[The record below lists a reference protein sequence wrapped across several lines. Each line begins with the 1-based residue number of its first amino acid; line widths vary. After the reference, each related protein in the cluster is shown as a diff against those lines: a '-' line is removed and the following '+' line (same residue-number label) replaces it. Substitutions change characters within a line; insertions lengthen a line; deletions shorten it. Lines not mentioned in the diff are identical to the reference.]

1 MQSLINSFIENLVL
15 HRNILPASY
24 LYTSSSAFV
33 RPSIS
38 SLLFFMAS
46 SSSFCFCVVSPRVPF
61 KIKSKPLIAAI
72 PGADGLGALQ
82 IVLREAQTDK
92 AGNIITNAVI
102 LDFGEVISAIITFF
116 LTAIILF
123 IIVKVIVKIREKQEK
138 ARLAIKKAVEDKLR
152 ADGKLPPLED
162 EKKPEAEEEVKP
174 TTEELLTQIRDL
186 LASKKS

>member
-1 MQSLINSFIENLVL
+1 MKNLFADFKKFISKGNVIDLAVGMIIGAAFTAIVNALV
-15 HRNILPASY
+15 NYIL
-24 LYTSSSAFV
+24 
-33 RPSIS
+33 
-38 SLLFFMAS
+38 
-46 SSSFCFCVVSPRVPF
+46 
-61 KIKSKPLIAAI
+61 KPLIAAI

-82 IVLREAQTDK
+82 IVLREAQTDE

-102 LDFGEVISAIITFF
+102 LDFGEVISAIISFF

-162 EKKPEAEEEVKP
+162 EKKPEDEEEVKP

>member
-1 MQSLINSFIENLVL
+1 MSTI
-15 HRNILPASY
+15 IL
-24 LYTSSSAFV
+24 
-33 RPSIS
+33 
-38 SLLFFMAS
+38 
-46 SSSFCFCVVSPRVPF
+46 
-61 KIKSKPLIAAI
+61 KPLIAAI

-82 IVLREAQTDK
+82 IVLREAQTDE

-102 LDFGEVISAIITFF
+102 LDFGEVISAIISFF

>member
-1 MQSLINSFIENLVL
+1 MKNLFADFKKFISKGNVIDLAVGMIIGAAFTAIVNALV
-15 HRNILPASY
+15 NYIL
-24 LYTSSSAFV
+24 
-33 RPSIS
+33 
-38 SLLFFMAS
+38 
-46 SSSFCFCVVSPRVPF
+46 
-61 KIKSKPLIAAI
+61 KPLIAAI

-82 IVLREAQTDK
+82 IVLREAQTDE

-102 LDFGEVISAIITFF
+102 LDFGEVISAIISFF

-123 IIVKVIVKIREKQEK
+123 IIVKVIVKIREMQEK

-152 ADGKLPPLED
+152 ADGRLPPLED

>member
-1 MQSLINSFIENLVL
+1 MKNLFADFKKFISKGNVIDLAVGMIIGAAFTAIVNALV
-15 HRNILPASY
+15 NYIL
-24 LYTSSSAFV
+24 
-33 RPSIS
+33 
-38 SLLFFMAS
+38 
-46 SSSFCFCVVSPRVPF
+46 
-61 KIKSKPLIAAI
+61 KPLIAAI

-82 IVLREAQTDK
+82 IVFREAQTDE

-102 LDFGEVISAIITFF
+102 LDFGEVISAIISFF

-123 IIVKVIVKIREKQEK
+123 IIVKAIVKLREKQEK
-138 ARLAIKKAVEDKLR
+138 ARLAIKKSVEDKLR

>member
-1 MQSLINSFIENLVL
+1 MKNLFADFKKFISKGNVIDLAVGMIIGAAFTAIVNALV
-15 HRNILPASY
+15 NYIL
-24 LYTSSSAFV
+24 
-33 RPSIS
+33 
-38 SLLFFMAS
+38 
-46 SSSFCFCVVSPRVPF
+46 
-61 KIKSKPLIAAI
+61 KPLIAAI

-82 IVLREAQTDK
+82 IVLREAQTDE

>member
-1 MQSLINSFIENLVL
+1 MKNLFADFKKFISKGNVIDLAVGMIIGAAFTAIVNALV
-15 HRNILPASY
+15 NYIL
-24 LYTSSSAFV
+24 
-33 RPSIS
+33 
-38 SLLFFMAS
+38 
-46 SSSFCFCVVSPRVPF
+46 
-61 KIKSKPLIAAI
+61 KPLIAAI

-82 IVLREAQTDK
+82 IVLREAQTDE

-102 LDFGEVISAIITFF
+102 LDFGEVISAIISFF

-123 IIVKVIVKIREKQEK
+123 IIVKAIVKLREKQEK
-138 ARLAIKKAVEDKLR
+138 ARLAIKKSVEDKLR

-162 EKKPEAEEEVKP
+162 EKKPEAKEEVKP

>member
-1 MQSLINSFIENLVL
+1 MKNLFADFKKFISKGNVIDLAVGMIIGAAFTAIVNALV
-15 HRNILPASY
+15 NYIL
-24 LYTSSSAFV
+24 
-33 RPSIS
+33 
-38 SLLFFMAS
+38 
-46 SSSFCFCVVSPRVPF
+46 
-61 KIKSKPLIAAI
+61 KPLIAAI
-72 PGADGLGALQ
+72 PDADGLGALQ
-82 IVLREAQTDK
+82 IVLREAQTDE

-102 LDFGEVISAIITFF
+102 LDFGEVISAIISFF

-123 IIVKVIVKIREKQEK
+123 IIVKAIVKLREKQEK

>member
-1 MQSLINSFIENLVL
+1 MKNLFADFKKFISKGNVIDLAVGMIIGAAFTAIVNALV
-15 HRNILPASY
+15 NYIL
-24 LYTSSSAFV
+24 
-33 RPSIS
+33 
-38 SLLFFMAS
+38 
-46 SSSFCFCVVSPRVPF
+46 
-61 KIKSKPLIAAI
+61 KPLIAAI

-82 IVLREAQTDK
+82 IVLREAQTDE

-102 LDFGEVISAIITFF
+102 LDFGEVISAIISFF

-123 IIVKVIVKIREKQEK
+123 IIVKAIVKLREKQEK

>member
-1 MQSLINSFIENLVL
+1 MKNLFADFKKFISKGNVIDLAVGMIIGAAFTAIVNALV
-15 HRNILPASY
+15 NYIL
-24 LYTSSSAFV
+24 
-33 RPSIS
+33 
-38 SLLFFMAS
+38 
-46 SSSFCFCVVSPRVPF
+46 
-61 KIKSKPLIAAI
+61 KPLIAAI

-82 IVLREAQTDK
+82 IVLREAQTDE

-123 IIVKVIVKIREKQEK
+123 IIVKAIVKIREKQEK

>member
-1 MQSLINSFIENLVL
+1 MKNLFADFKKFISKGNVIDLAVGMIIGAAFTAIVNALV
-15 HRNILPASY
+15 NYIL
-24 LYTSSSAFV
+24 
-33 RPSIS
+33 
-38 SLLFFMAS
+38 
-46 SSSFCFCVVSPRVPF
+46 
-61 KIKSKPLIAAI
+61 KPLIAAI

-82 IVLREAQTDK
+82 IVLREAQTDE

-102 LDFGEVISAIITFF
+102 LDFGEVISAIISFF

-174 TTEELLTQIRDL
+174 NTEELLTQIRDL

>member
-1 MQSLINSFIENLVL
+1 MKNLFADFKKFISKGNVIDLAIGMIIGAAFTAIVNALV
-15 HRNILPASY
+15 NYIL
-24 LYTSSSAFV
+24 
-33 RPSIS
+33 
-38 SLLFFMAS
+38 
-46 SSSFCFCVVSPRVPF
+46 
-61 KIKSKPLIAAI
+61 KPLIAAI

-82 IVLREAQTDK
+82 IVLREAQTDE

>member
-1 MQSLINSFIENLVL
+1 MKNLFADFKKFISKGNVIDLAVGMIIGAAFTAIVNALV
-15 HRNILPASY
+15 NYIL
-24 LYTSSSAFV
+24 
-33 RPSIS
+33 
-38 SLLFFMAS
+38 
-46 SSSFCFCVVSPRVPF
+46 
-61 KIKSKPLIAAI
+61 KPLIAAI

-82 IVLREAQTDK
+82 IVLREAQTDE

-102 LDFGEVISAIITFF
+102 LDFGEVISAIISFF

-162 EKKPEAEEEVKP
+162 EKKPETEEEVKP

>member
-1 MQSLINSFIENLVL
+1 MKNLFADFKKFISKGNVIDLAVGMIIGAAFTAIVYALV
-15 HRNILPASY
+15 NYIL
-24 LYTSSSAFV
+24 
-33 RPSIS
+33 
-38 SLLFFMAS
+38 
-46 SSSFCFCVVSPRVPF
+46 
-61 KIKSKPLIAAI
+61 KPLIAAI

-82 IVLREAQTDK
+82 IVLREAQTDE

-123 IIVKVIVKIREKQEK
+123 IIVKAIVKLREKQEK

>member
-1 MQSLINSFIENLVL
+1 MKNLFADFKKFISKGNVIDLAVGMIIGAAFTAIVNALV
-15 HRNILPASY
+15 NYIL
-24 LYTSSSAFV
+24 
-33 RPSIS
+33 
-38 SLLFFMAS
+38 
-46 SSSFCFCVVSPRVPF
+46 
-61 KIKSKPLIAAI
+61 KPLIAAI

-82 IVLREAQTDK
+82 IVLREAQTDE

-102 LDFGEVISAIITFF
+102 LDFGEVISAIISFF

-123 IIVKVIVKIREKQEK
+123 IIVKAIVKLREKQEK
-138 ARLAIKKAVEDKLR
+138 ARLAIKKSVEDKLR

>member
-1 MQSLINSFIENLVL
+1 MKNLFADFKKFISKGNVIDLAVGMIIGAAFTAIVNALV
-15 HRNILPASY
+15 NYIL
-24 LYTSSSAFV
+24 
-33 RPSIS
+33 
-38 SLLFFMAS
+38 
-46 SSSFCFCVVSPRVPF
+46 
-61 KIKSKPLIAAI
+61 KPLIAAI

-82 IVLREAQTDK
+82 IVLREAQTDE

-162 EKKPEAEEEVKP
+162 EKKPEVEEEVKP

>member
-1 MQSLINSFIENLVL
+1 MKNLLSDFKKFISKGNVIDLAVGMIIGAAFTAIVNALV
-15 HRNILPASY
+15 NYIL
-24 LYTSSSAFV
+24 
-33 RPSIS
+33 
-38 SLLFFMAS
+38 
-46 SSSFCFCVVSPRVPF
+46 
-61 KIKSKPLIAAI
+61 KPLIAAI

-82 IVLREAQTDK
+82 IVLREAQTDE

-102 LDFGEVISAIITFF
+102 LDFGEVISAIISFF

>member
-1 MQSLINSFIENLVL
+1 MKNLFADFKKFISKGNVIDLAVGMIIGAAFTAIVNALV
-15 HRNILPASY
+15 NYIL
-24 LYTSSSAFV
+24 
-33 RPSIS
+33 
-38 SLLFFMAS
+38 
-46 SSSFCFCVVSPRVPF
+46 
-61 KIKSKPLIAAI
+61 KPLIAAI
-72 PGADGLGALQ
+72 PGADGVGALQ
-82 IVLREAQTDK
+82 IVLREAQTDE

-102 LDFGEVISAIITFF
+102 LDFGEVISAIISFF

-123 IIVKVIVKIREKQEK
+123 IIVKAIVKLREKQEK

>member
-1 MQSLINSFIENLVL
+1 MKNLFADFKKFISKGNVIDLAVGMIIGAAFTAIVNALV
-15 HRNILPASY
+15 NYIL
-24 LYTSSSAFV
+24 
-33 RPSIS
+33 
-38 SLLFFMAS
+38 
-46 SSSFCFCVVSPRVPF
+46 
-61 KIKSKPLIAAI
+61 KPLIAAI

>member
-1 MQSLINSFIENLVL
+1 MKNLFADFKKFISKGNVIDLAVGMIIGAAFTAIVNALV
-15 HRNILPASY
+15 NYIL
-24 LYTSSSAFV
+24 
-33 RPSIS
+33 
-38 SLLFFMAS
+38 
-46 SSSFCFCVVSPRVPF
+46 
-61 KIKSKPLIAAI
+61 KPLIAAI

-82 IVLREAQTDK
+82 IVLREAQTDE

-102 LDFGEVISAIITFF
+102 LDFGEVISAIISFF

>member
-1 MQSLINSFIENLVL
+1 MKNLFADFKKFISKGNVIDLAVGMIIGAAFTAIVNALV
-15 HRNILPASY
+15 NYIL
-24 LYTSSSAFV
+24 
-33 RPSIS
+33 
-38 SLLFFMAS
+38 
-46 SSSFCFCVVSPRVPF
+46 
-61 KIKSKPLIAAI
+61 KPLIAAI

-82 IVLREAQTDK
+82 IVLREAQTDE

-102 LDFGEVISAIITFF
+102 LDFGEVISAIISFF

-123 IIVKVIVKIREKQEK
+123 IIVKAIVKLREKQEK

-162 EKKPEAEEEVKP
+162 EKKPETEEEVKP

>member
-1 MQSLINSFIENLVL
+1 MKNLFADFKKFISKGNVIDLAVGMIIGAAFTAIVNALV
-15 HRNILPASY
+15 NYIL
-24 LYTSSSAFV
+24 
-33 RPSIS
+33 
-38 SLLFFMAS
+38 
-46 SSSFCFCVVSPRVPF
+46 
-61 KIKSKPLIAAI
+61 KPLIAAI

-82 IVLREAQTDK
+82 IVLREAQTDE

-162 EKKPEAEEEVKP
+162 EKKPETEEEVKP

>member
-1 MQSLINSFIENLVL
+1 MKNLFADFKKFISKGNVIDLAVGMIIGAAFTAIVNALV
-15 HRNILPASY
+15 NYIL
-24 LYTSSSAFV
+24 
-33 RPSIS
+33 
-38 SLLFFMAS
+38 
-46 SSSFCFCVVSPRVPF
+46 
-61 KIKSKPLIAAI
+61 KPLIAAI

-82 IVLREAQTDK
+82 IVLREAQTDE

-102 LDFGEVISAIITFF
+102 LDFGEVISAIISFF

-162 EKKPEAEEEVKP
+162 EKKPEVEEEVKP